1 MNPVGKVLGR
11 RPSAPLEFYVAV
23 SPGQVLALDDVI
35 CLSQEVEGKG
45 SVAFFGVVESVEK
58 LHEGLSFDSD
68 VELVEQGILPVETAY
83 VGKVLTTRVEP
94 ELFVPP
100 QPGTPVFKATGADLE
115 RALYFDGMKRKLAA
129 GIMRNGEVA
138 YLNYEFLCGLKGAH
152 LNISGISGVATK
164 TSYALFLLYSLFN
177 GRDMEQ
183 EVANSHAVVFNV
195 KGEDLLYLDLPNSQ
209 LKSEDRQAYEL
220 LGLPHTP
227 FQSVKFFA
235 PPRGTDSLIPDVVR
249 MQGVS
254 SFVWSLKEFAEQGL
268 FRFLFAE
275 AGQGASQLEFAVER
289 ITHILQREARQ
300 NPGPELVVHGERIRS
315 LEHLADILSQAVD
328 EDHSDWFG
336 RAAVGTKQALIR
348 RLQAAVRYIEPLV
361 RARLEEATE
370 HRFDYQHR
378 QVTVVDIHKLHTRA
392 KSFVVGAVLNTLFE
406 RKEAQASPYPRVYVV
421 LDELNKYAPRQGWNP
436 IKDILLDVAERGRS
450 LGIILVGAEQ
460 TASEVEDRI
469 VSNAAFRITGRLD
482 TAESQ
487 KPSYGW
493 LAGTYRMRASIIKPG
508 SMILHQPELPSPLM
522 VNFPFPA
529 WATRAEE
536 VAQDLDAD
544 QAELDRLLEV

>member
-1 MNPVGKVLGR
+1 MKPVAKVLGR
-11 RPSAPLEFYVAV
+11 RPATPLEFFVAV
-23 SPGQVLALDDVI
+23 SPGEMLALDDVI
-35 CLSQEVEGKG
+35 YVVQEVEGG
-45 SVAFFGVVESVEK
+45 QQVAFFGVVESVEK

-68 VELVEQGILPVETAY
+68 VELVASGVLPAETAY

-100 QPGTPVFKATGADLE
+100 QPGTACYKASGEWLDK
-115 RALYFDGMKRKLAA
+115 ALYFDGMKHKVAA
-129 GIMRNGEVA
+129 GLMRNGEVA

-164 TSYALFLLYSLFN
+164 TSYALFLLYSLFES
-177 GRDMEQ
+177 RRMEQ
-183 EVANSHAVVFNV
+183 EIANSHAVIFNV
-195 KGEDLLYLDLPNSQ
+195 KGEDLLYLDLPNKE
-209 LKSEDRQAYEL
+209 LKPEDREVYQRL
-220 LGLPHTP
+220 NLPCQP
-227 FQSVKFFA
+227 FRSVKFFA
-235 PPRGTDSLIPDVVR
+235 PPRSSSSLIPDVVR
-249 MQGVS
+249 MEGVE
-254 SFVWSLKEFAEQGL
+254 SFAWSLREFALQGL
-268 FRFLFAE
+268 FRFLFAD
-275 AGQGASQLEFAVER
+275 AGQGVSQLEFAVER
-289 ITHILQREARQ
+289 ITHILQREARA
-300 NPGPELVVHGERIRS
+300 NAGPHLVVHGVRIRS
-315 LEHLADILSQAVD
+315 LEHLSDVLGESVD
-328 EDHSDWFG
+328 EDQSIWFG
-336 RAAVGTKQALIR
+336 RAASGTRQALIR

-361 RARLEEATE
+361 RDQLDDAK
-370 HRFDYQHR
+370 HRFDYESR
-378 QVTVVDIHKLHTRA
+378 QLTVVDIHKLHTRA
-392 KSFVVGAVLNTLFE
+392 KSFVVGAVLHTLFE
-406 RKEAQASPYPRVYVV
+406 KKEAQASPHPRVYVV

-493 LAGTYRMRASIIKPG
+493 LAGTYRLRASIIKPG
-508 SMILHQPELPSPLM
+508 SMIVHQPELPSPIM

-536 VAQDLDAD
+536 VARDEGSDQNDLDD
-544 QAELDRLLEV
+544 LLSL